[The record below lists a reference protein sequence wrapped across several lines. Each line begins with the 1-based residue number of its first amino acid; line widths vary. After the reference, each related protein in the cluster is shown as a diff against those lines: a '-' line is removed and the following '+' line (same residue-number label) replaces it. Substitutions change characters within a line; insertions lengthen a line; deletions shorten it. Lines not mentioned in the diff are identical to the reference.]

1 MVVVF
6 DDSSLLVQVIF
17 STVFN
22 SSVLPPTTIPLDR
35 SDCANFVPT
44 NTPCQEAPTSF
55 NDVCDAVLSSFTSTG
70 DTCTTNY
77 PDCTTTVCDLSSFS
91 LPVMYGY
98 TIMPC
103 TPVPS
108 VRVHATSN
116 GSEILDEV
124 LSETRVETL
133 NVGPTNVSVRFIVNQ
148 SPPDYRDIG
157 VGVSLIERLQRRV
170 WWTCSR
176 YGLCRQTHQTWSLL
190 AAYSFV
196 RYFIR

>member
-1 MVVVF
+1 M
-6 DDSSLLVQVIF
+6 IF

-22 SSVLPPTTIPLDR
+22 TSVLPPTTIPLDR

-55 NDVCDAVLSSFTSTG
+55 NDVCDAVLSSFQSSG

-98 TIMPC
+98 TIQPC
-103 TPVPS
+103 TAVPS
-108 VRVHATSN
+108 VRVQATEN
-116 GSEILDEV
+116 GKVILDEV
-124 LSETRVETL
+124 LSESQVQTL
-133 NVGPTNVSVRFIVNQ
+133 NVGPTNVSVHFIVNQ

-157 VGVSLIERLQRRV
+157 VGVS
-170 WWTCSR
+170 
-176 YGLCRQTHQTWSLL
+176 
-190 AAYSFV
+190 
-196 RYFIR
+196 